1 MLENYTKLPNGVI
14 KQIEIKEKKQYDQDY
29 IETRYNT
36 YGEKGMQMA
45 FLRLGYLISSV
56 NKIPESVLDIGY
68 GNGDFLKACSTII
81 KKCYGNDVSGYQ
93 IPDGCTFVKDIFSEK
108 YEVVTFYDV
117 LEHFENI
124 NFVKD
129 LKTDYIVIS
138 VPWCHYT
145 SDSWFKNWKHR
156 REDEHLYHF
165 DNKSIVNFFKENGFE
180 LVNLTNVE
188 DSIRKNKSEE
198 FNILTCVFK
207 NNNTFIK

>member
-93 IPDGCTFVKDIFSEK
+93 IPDGCTFVKDVFSEK